1 MVAACDGCM
10 YGSYPEMTISMRFL
24 SATLDR
30 VKLFLTAPPPKP
42 WPVSHERM
50 LGLAESLRPPVPDA
64 RRSLSVLS

>member
-1 MVAACDGCM
+1 
-10 YGSYPEMTISMRFL
+10 MRFL

>member
-1 MVAACDGCM
+1 M
-10 YGSYPEMTISMRFL
+10 
-24 SATLDR
+24 
-30 VKLFLTAPPPKP
+30 KLFLTAPPPKP